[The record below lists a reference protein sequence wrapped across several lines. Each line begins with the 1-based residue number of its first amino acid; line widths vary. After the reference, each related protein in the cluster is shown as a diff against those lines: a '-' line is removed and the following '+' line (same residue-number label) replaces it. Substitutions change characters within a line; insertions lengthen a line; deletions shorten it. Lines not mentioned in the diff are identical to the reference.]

1 MEKIK
6 TVYLEKIFIKW
17 PLISDKNYMISFYIE
32 VNEVE
37 KEIQIQIVNDH
48 DYQEL
53 YQNYD
58 DIFNKYKWYKECN
71 ELYKIITDHIN
82 KIDEIPW
89 YSVFSIHLYE
99 PIKTIY
105 TWY

>member
-1 MEKIK
+1 
-6 TVYLEKIFIKW
+6 
-17 PLISDKNYMISFYIE
+17 MISFYIE

-58 DIFNKYKWYKECN
+58 DIFNKYK
-71 ELYKIITDHIN
+71 
-82 KIDEIPW
+82 
-89 YSVFSIHLYE
+89 
-99 PIKTIY
+99 
-105 TWY
+105 